1 MSILIQFQLFR
12 QRLLIPGWHCQLYAK
27 GKLKQ
32 TIRNFSII
40 FPLFCMF
47 GCAGSLSK
55 DLDLNQDLDVKSST
69 VETSL
74 EVSVDQQDISHGGS
88 PEQALLAEAE
98 SQGMDAIFEKWLNSG
113 FIFQIRDC
121 PGEEDTEY
129 TFIHTEGQ
137 FSADFDQVAGNYS
150 SGFRLRS
157 DFQACRHLSGKILRL
172 DREKTMTAHYQ
183 NVILRLQ
190 GGLLNNQQPYFL
202 IAEQESVRDISIL
215 RLIGGGKVLDV
226 LGRLARGKI
235 LKVRKEIQA
244 GDRFFLVPVRLEPI
258 IASEK
263 VPEQAPIPEH
273 TPVPKV
279 DEVIVQPKEEPEKKK
294 LPLEPK

>member
-1 MSILIQFQLFR
+1 MLIQFRLLR
-12 QRLLIPGWHCQLYAK
+12 QRLLIPGLHCQLFPK
-27 GKLKQ
+27 GRLEQ
-32 TIRNFSII
+32 TIRNFCIL
-40 FPLFCMF
+40 FPLFCVI
-47 GCAGSLSK
+47 GCAGSLSN
-55 DLDLNQDLDVKSST
+55 DLDLNRDLDIKRNT

-150 SGFRLRS
+150 FGFRLRS
-157 DFQACRHLSGKILRL
+157 DFQACRHLSGRILRL
-172 DREKTMTAHYQ
+172 DEEKTMTAHYQ
-183 NVILRLQ
+183 SVLLRLQ

-215 RLIGGGKVLDV
+215 RLIGGGKVQDA

-244 GDRFFLVPVRLEPI
+244 GDRIFLVPVRLEPI
-258 IASEK
+258 TASEK
-263 VPEQAPIPEH
+263 VPEQAPGPEH
-273 TPVPKV
+273 TPVPDL
-279 DEVIVQPKEEPEKKK
+279 DEVIVQPKEELEEKT